1 MMEAVNKAKISNH
14 FFVKEFK
21 FKNIDT
27 LMCAPLLNAYA
38 KAKKE
43 VDAIAYPA
51 NSVEP
56 SNIIPVHLVIICA
69 MMINRIKNIL
79 VAAIT
84 PEQ

>member
-1 MMEAVNKAKISNH
+1 MIEAVNKAKISNH

-43 VDAIAYPA
+43 VEF
-51 NSVEP
+51 VRKTKCFCTHECF
-56 SNIIPVHLVIICA
+56 NIV
-69 MMINRIKNIL
+69 NIL
-79 VAAIT
+79 FNPKYYPKVLSISKKIK
-84 PEQ
+84 Q